1 MLTSTATGHVVLLHP
16 HPGPKD
22 KDCHILPLGILY
34 VAAPLVARGYE
45 VSALDQRKDSD
56 WRSTL
61 RAMVQRPGTI
71 CVGIS
76 TMTGPQ
82 IAHGIDMA
90 KVVREAAPDLKIIWG
105 GVHPSLLPEQTA
117 EHPLVDIACFGEGEA
132 VFPALVEALAEG
144 KPWHDLP
151 GLCYR
156 GEDGKIRKT
165 SEPDAPDLDQIPPL
179 PYKIFDLDHYKVSAL
194 RSGPSLPMVTSR
206 GCRFRCA
213 YCYIQEFFKRTW
225 RGLSPD
231 KVIAEFLRL
240 RDEFG
245 AEGVFLLD
253 DFFFQNRKRAADILQ
268 GLIDHN
274 IKLNLYNA
282 NCRADFL
289 YRSDDAYL
297 KLMHDAGIKTLFVG
311 TEAGSDLTLKEML
324 KDITTEQVLDVN
336 RRLAAIGIKAV
347 YSFMAGMPGESEEQV
362 METLAFMLRLK
373 RENPGAMLYK
383 VCLFVPF
390 PGTEYFNRAKEMG
403 CVFPE
408 TFEGW
413 GNHDYN
419 RVNLSYL
426 TPSFKKFLH
435 RAEEISAFI
444 DVDGKATG
452 LMKPVA
458 RAYSRVA
465 QYRIDKKSYHFM
477 PELGLIKA
485 ARALQR
491 A

>member
-1 MLTSTATGHVVLLHP
+1 MPRVILVHP
-16 HPGPKD
+16 NPGPKD
-22 KDCHILPLGILY
+22 KDQQILPLGILY

-45 VSALDQRKDSD
+45 VSVLDQRKDGH
-56 WRSTL
+56 WAAALRTL
-61 RAMVQRPGTI
+61 AAEPDTL

-82 IAHGIDMA
+82 IAHGLEMA
-90 KVVREAAPDLKIIWG
+90 RVVRDVRPNLPLVWG

-117 EHPLVDIACFGEGEA
+117 AHPLVDIACYGEGET
-132 VFPALVEALAEG
+132 VFPPLVDALRTGAD
-144 KPWHDLP
+144 WSQLP
-151 GLCYR
+151 GLAFK
-156 GEDGKIRKT
+156 GSDGAVVKNPAGDVP
-165 SEPDAPDLDQIPPL
+165 ELDAIPPL
-179 PYKIFDLDHYKVSAL
+179 PYHLFDLQKYKVSAL

-225 RGLSPD
+225 RGLAPA
-231 KVIAEFLRL
+231 KVIAEFQRL
-240 RDEFG
+240 AHEFN

-253 DFFFQNRKRAADILQ
+253 DFFFQDRKRAAAILQ
-268 GLIDHN
+268 GLIDN
-274 IKLNLYNA
+274 DLRLNLYNA

-297 KLMHDAGIKTLFVG
+297 KLMFDAGIKTLFVG
-311 TEAGSDLTLKEML
+311 TEAGSDVTLKLMK
-324 KDITTEQVLDVN
+324 KDITTEQVLEVN
-336 RRLAAIGIKAV
+336 RRLARVGIKAV
-347 YSFMAGMPGESEEQV
+347 YSFMAGMPGETESEV
-362 METLAFMLRLK
+362 METLSFMLRLK

-390 PGTEYFNRAKEMG
+390 PGTEYFDRAVQMG
-403 CVFPE
+403 CRFP
-408 TFEGW
+408 TSFEGW
-413 GNHDYN
+413 GNFDYN
-419 RVNLSYL
+419 HVNLSYL
-426 TPSFKKFLH
+426 SPEFKQFLR

-452 LMKPVA
+452 VVDLMA

-465 QYRIDKKSYHFM
+465 QHRIERRHYRFM

-485 ARALQR
+485 ARSFQQA
-491 A
+491 

>member
-1 MLTSTATGHVVLLHP
+1 MPRVVLVHP
-16 HPGPKD
+16 NPGPKD
-22 KDCHILPLGILY
+22 RDQQILPLGILY
-34 VAAPLVARGYE
+34 VAAPLIARGYD
-45 VSALDQRKDSD
+45 VSVIDQRKDANWPQALRELVGQPD
-56 WRSTL
+56 TL
-61 RAMVQRPGTI
+61 

-82 IAHGIDMA
+82 IAHGLEMA
-90 KVVREAAPDLKIIWG
+90 RVVRDAQPRLPIVWG

-117 EHPLVDIACFGEGEA
+117 AHPLVDVACFGEGET
-132 VFPALVEALAEG
+132 VFPPLVDAFRDG
-144 KPWHDLP
+144 TDWTRLP
-151 GLCYR
+151 GLAFK
-156 GEDGKIRKT
+156 GSDGAVVKN
-165 SEPDAPDLDQIPPL
+165 EAAGVPDLDAIPPL
-179 PYKIFDLDHYKVSAL
+179 PYDLFDLQKYKVSAL

-231 KVIAEFLRL
+231 KVIAEFKRL
-240 RDEFG
+240 ADEFG

-253 DFFFQNRKRAADILQ
+253 DFFFQDRKRAAAILQ
-268 GLIDHN
+268 GLIDN
-274 IKLNLYNA
+274 NLRLNLYNA

-297 KLMHDAGIKTLFVG
+297 KLMYDAGIKTLFVG
-311 TEAGSDLTLKEML
+311 TEAGSDITLKLMK
-324 KDITTEQVLDVN
+324 KDIKTQQVLEVN
-336 RRLAAIGIKAV
+336 RRLAKVGIKAV
-347 YSFMAGMPGESEEQV
+347 YSFMAGMPDETEAEV
-362 METLAFMLRLK
+362 METLQFMLRLK

-390 PGTEYFNRAKEMG
+390 PGTEYFERAEKMG
-403 CVFPE
+403 CQFPKS
-408 TFEGW
+408 FEGW
-413 GNHDYN
+413 GNFDYN
-419 RVNLSYL
+419 HVNLSYL
-426 TPSFKKFLH
+426 SPAFKEFLH

-452 LMKPVA
+452 IVDLVA
-458 RAYSRVA
+458 RAYSVVA
-465 QYRIDKKSYHFM
+465 QRRIDRQSYRFM

-485 ARALQR
+485 ARAFQQ